1 MLYKKNAEKEL
12 NTELFAAPTA
22 EYRGAPFWAWNCK
35 LDRAQMLRQIE
46 YFKQMGFGGFH
57 IHSRTG
63 MASPYLS
70 EEFMDHIKACAEKA
84 KEQDLLCWLYDED
97 RYPSGVAGGMVTK
110 EKKFCCK
117 TLSFSRT
124 APAAVLGKEE
134 AYASGKPCFL
144 AAYDV
149 VIDEKGMLACYE
161 RISVDAPAKGHKWYA
176 SVLTAQGEPRYNGE
190 AYIDIMDEEAVACFI
205 DLTYGAYQKA
215 VGEEFDQT
223 VPAIF
228 TDEPT
233 FSCRKPEHIIPSAH
247 SEQTILYTWTRF
259 MEEKYEERYGEDLL
273 DRLPELF
280 WKKADGSD
288 SLIKY
293 RYYDL
298 CADLFYNAF
307 TAQCGNWCE
316 AHGLAFTG
324 HIFEEPTLSGQAE
337 SAGDLLRQYKAFTL
351 PGIDMLCNRTELTTA
366 KQAQSVVRQLGKEG
380 MMSELY
386 GVTNWDFDF
395 RGHKFQGDWQAA
407 MGVTLRVPHLAWMSM
422 QGEAKRDY
430 PASLF
435 YQSPWYK
442 EYPYIED
449 HFARLNTALT
459 RGTPIA
465 KVGVIQPVESYWIL
479 TGPADQT
486 ADARKALDENYQ
498 TLNRWLLEG
507 HQDFDYISE
516 ALLADIADKE
526 QPRKVGVMEY
536 EAIIVPNCLTLRK
549 TTAEYLTGFQK
560 AGGKVY
566 VMGDAPAYTDG
577 VLNDEAK
584 KLLKK
589 ADYIPFDK
597 TVLMQALEPCRKV
610 EIRKASGGSADEMTY
625 QLRQDGDVLW
635 LFVARY
641 KKEKMGKVDQQMGT
655 EKPIGKRREIV
666 IEGNFHP
673 QIFDTMTGKVLPV
686 SFRLEGGKTVV
697 TYEFFRSDS
706 LLLRLAKP
714 VFPEF
719 TCRTEEKTLLLR
731 KDWKGAVKVTREEEN
746 VLVLDMAEY
755 RLDQE
760 AWKPEEEILLLDNA
774 LRKQLGWPLR
784 TAKIVQPWAIP
795 AEKAEH
801 TASLRFTV
809 YSGIKYKGAKLAL
822 ENAAEAT
829 ILWNGKQV
837 PNEILGYYVDESIQT
852 VALPPIKKGKNI
864 LEITLPFGKRDN
876 IENCFI
882 LGDFNVEVRG
892 TLAKITAPTKE
903 LAFGSVTHQGLP
915 FYGGNLTYELPFETT
930 AAGDITLHCGKYAG
944 ALLKVALDDGEGRP
958 LAFEPF
964 DVTFKKVA
972 SGKHTLKVT
981 LFGNRVNTFGTLH
994 NCAELFDWY
1003 GPGAWRTYGDRWA
1016 YEYQLRKMGILI
1028 SPKLELNR

>member
-1 MLYKKNAEKEL
+1 MLYKKNVEKEL
-12 NTELFAAPTA
+12 NMDLFRAPTA

-46 YFKQMGFGGFH
+46 YFKAMGFGGFH

-63 MASPYLS
+63 MASEYLS
-70 EEFMDHIKACAEKA
+70 EEFMGHIKACVQKA

-97 RYPSGVAGGMVTK
+97 RYPSGVAGGLVTK
-110 EKKFCCK
+110 EKKYRCK

-124 APAAVLGKEE
+124 APAVYLSKEE
-134 AYASGKPCFL
+134 AYDAGKPYFL

-149 VIDEKGMLACYE
+149 CIDENGMLSSYA
-161 RISVDAPAKGHKWYA
+161 RIASDGEAKGNKWYA
-176 SVLTAQGEPRYNGE
+176 SVLTAEGEPRYNGE
-190 AYIDIMDEEAVACFI
+190 AYIDIMDQEAVARFI
-205 DLTYGAYQKA
+205 ELTYGAYERA
-215 VGEEFDQT
+215 VGKEFDGT

-233 FSCRKPEHIIPSAH
+233 FSCRKPEHTIPSAH
-247 SEQTILYTWTRF
+247 SEQTILYTWTRY
-259 MEEKYEERYGEDLL
+259 MEEKYQERYGEDIL
-273 DRLPELF
+273 DFLPELF
-280 WKKADGSD
+280 WKKADGGD

-293 RYYDL
+293 RYYDF
-298 CADLFYNAF
+298 CADLFYAAF
-307 TAQCGNWCE
+307 TAQCGQWCE
-316 AHGLAFTG
+316 QHGIAFTG

-366 KQAQSVVRQLGKEG
+366 KQTQSVVRQLGKEG

-422 QGEAKRDY
+422 AGEAKRDY

-459 RGTPIA
+459 RGTPVA
-465 KVGVIQPVESYWIL
+465 KVGVIHPVESYWIL

-516 ALLADIADKE
+516 GLLADIAKKE
-526 QPRKVGVMEY
+526 EPRKVGVMEY
-536 EAIIVPNCLTLRK
+536 DAIVVPGCLTLRK
-549 TTAEYLTGFQK
+549 STAEYLARFQK

-577 VLNDEAK
+577 ILNDEAK

-589 ADYIPFDK
+589 ADCIPFDK
-597 TVLMQALEPCRKV
+597 TALMQALEPCRRV
-610 EIRKASGGSADEMTY
+610 ELRKLGGSSADHMTY
-625 QLRQDGDVLW
+625 QLRQDGEGQW
-635 LFVARY
+635 LFVARF
-641 KKEKMGKVDQQMGT
+641 KPEAMPDTGAQQGT
-655 EKPIGKRREIV
+655 EKPQGEKLEI
-666 IEGNFHP
+666 ILEGEYQP
-673 QIFDTMTGKVLPV
+673 QAYDTMTGKVLPV
-686 SFRLEGGKTVV
+686 TFRHTGGKTIV
-697 TYEFFRSDS
+697 TYEFFPSDS
-706 LLLRLAKP
+706 LLLRLSAP
-714 VFPEF
+714 IYGEF
-719 TCRTEEKTLLLR
+719 TLQPKESILLMR
-731 KDWKGAVKVTREEEN
+731 KDWKEAVKVTREEEN

-755 RLDQE
+755 RLDQQPWQE
-760 AWKPEEEILLLDNA
+760 KEEILLLDNA

-795 AEKAEH
+795 AEPAEH

-809 YSGIKYKGAKLAL
+809 QSEIKVKAAKLAL
-822 ENAAEAT
+822 ENAANAQ
-829 ILWNGKQV
+829 ILWNGK
-837 PNEILGYYVDESIQT
+837 PISNEILGYYVDESMKT
-852 VALPPIKKGKNI
+852 VALPGIKKGKNT
-864 LEITLPFGKRDN
+864 LEITLPFGKREN
-876 IENCFI
+876 LENCFI
-882 LGDFNVEVRG
+882 LGDFDVSVRG
-892 TLAKITAPTKE
+892 SEAKITAPSKE
-903 LAFGSVTHQGLP
+903 VAFGSVTHQGMP

-930 AAGDITLHCGKYAG
+930 ADGDVTLHCGKYAG
-944 ALLKVALDDGEGRP
+944 ALLKVALDDGEGKP
-958 LAFEPF
+958 LAFAPY
-964 DVTFKKVA
+964 DVTFKKVQP
-972 SGKHTLKVT
+972 GKHTLKVT
-981 LFGNRVNTFGTLH
+981 LFGNRVNTFGALH
-994 NCAELFDWY
+994 NCADLFDWY
-1003 GPGAWRTYGDRWA
+1003 GPIAWRTLGDRWS
-1016 YEYQLRKMGILI
+1016 YEYQLKKMGVLI
-1028 SPKLELNR
+1028 SPKLELTR